1 MIRTERIQIAFDANR
16 RISINC
22 KMFQSGQNE
31 CGAFLM
37 KITSITTVLI
47 LTFAGIA
54 GLPWPGADGV
64 RPELLRTVD
73 GQGFRAVPFD
83 PSEDADETRN
93 QSTS

>member
-1 MIRTERIQIAFDANR
+1 MRRVWSRATSPIGGISGFFSTVGSIVISSNPVYQDLGMVRTERIQIAFDAHR

-54 GLPWPGADGV
+54 LARD
-64 RPELLRTVD
+64 
-73 GQGFRAVPFD
+73 
-83 PSEDADETRN
+83 
-93 QSTS
+93 